1 LENVEAFYEKVC
13 ETIEKSEKELFEGEP
28 TDGLKVLYLYLFC
41 FESTN

>member
-28 TDGLKVLYLYLFC
+28 TDGLKVSLCLLE
-41 FESTN
+41 FELMY